1 MKNIFKSF
9 LTLLL
14 AASLTSCE
22 NESNKEFLTPAAE
35 FAITSPTTNS
45 SAVLNPLN
53 PTNPA
58 LTLTWE
64 AANFGTATAVDY
76 AIEVSKAGTNFGTV
90 TTATSTTSKFVTLN
104 VEQLNGAAVNAQLAP
119 FIQGGLEIRI
129 KASVAGSTE
138 YVKYSNAIV
147 YLVTPYTTEL
157 PKLAVPGNHQGW
169 NPPTAPKL
177 AASAFGATDYEG
189 FIYLD
194 GGHKFVGPDATGNF
208 NWGNTDYG
216 ANGSSTSALLETGES
231 DIIAP
236 AGYYRIQANTTTLV
250 YNETLTNWGIVGEAT
265 PNGWGASTNL
275 TYNAT
280 TKKWEG
286 VMALTA
292 GQFKFRANDDWGIN
306 LGKDNNNDDSMDFDG
321 PNLSVAAAGTYKVE
335 LDLSNP
341 RKYKHTLTLQ

>member
-1 MKNIFKSF
+1 MKNIFKSL
-9 LTLLL
+9 LTLFL
-14 AASLTSCE
+14 AAGLTSCE
-22 NESNKEFLTPAAE
+22 NESNKEFLTPAAN
-35 FAITSPTTNS
+35 FKITSPSTN
-45 SAVLNPLN
+45 ANVVLNPLY

-64 AANFGTATAVDY
+64 AASFGTPTSVDY
-76 AIEVSKAGTNFGTV
+76 SIQVAKAGTNFASV
-90 TTATSTTSKFVTLN
+90 TTVTSTTNKFVTLN
-104 VEQLNGAAVNAQLAP
+104 VEQLNGAAVNAQLPP
-119 FIQGGLEIRI
+119 FVQGGLDIRI

-138 YVKYSNAIV
+138 YVKLSNSIV

-189 FIYLD
+189 YIYLN
-194 GGHKFVGPDATGNF
+194 GGHKFVAPDATGNF

-216 ANGSSTSALLETGES
+216 ANGSSTSTLLEQNES
-231 DIIAP
+231 DIVAT
-236 AGYYRIQANTTTLV
+236 AGYYRIQANTTALTF
-250 YNETLTNWGIVGEAT
+250 NETLTNWGIIGAAT
-265 PNGWGASTNL
+265 PNGWNSSTQL

-286 VMALTA
+286 IMALTA
-292 GQFKFRANDDWGIN
+292 GEYKFRANQDWGIN
-306 LGKDNNNDDSMDFDG
+306 LGKDNNNDDSMDYDG
-321 PNLSVAAAGTYKVE
+321 PNLSVAAAGSYKVE

-341 RKYKHTLTLQ
+341 RKYKHTITLQ